1 MLTQEKALRLFE
13 YSDGKLYVKQKTN
26 PKSNK
31 RKIGEEV
38 GHMTF
43 SEYLRT
49 KVDYEQIFVH
59 KIIFLM
65 HHGYMPQIVD
75 HIDGNTLNNKIENLR
90 AANLSQ
96 NQHNRDICKKN
107 TSGFK
112 NVSWCKRT
120 KKWQVIITCEYKKR
134 AFGRYEDIEL
144 ADLVAQEARDKYH
157 KEFVRKITCSR

>member
-1 MLTQEKALRLFE
+1 MLDQNMALQLFE
-13 YSDGKLYVKQKTN
+13 YKDGKLYCKTKTSN
-26 PKSNK
+26 KSNK
-31 RKIGEEV
+31 FKIGDQV
-38 GHMTF
+38 GSLTW
-43 SEYLRT
+43 SNYLRT
-49 KVDYEQIFVH
+49 KINYKSYFVH

-65 HHGYMPQIVD
+65 HHGYIPQIVD

-96 NQHNRDICKKN
+96 NQFNRGIDKRN

-120 KKWQVIITCEYKKR
+120 KTWQVSICVHKKKIGL
-134 AFGRYEDIEL
+134 GRFKDLEL

-157 KEFVRKITCSR
+157 KEFVRKIPCLH

>member
-1 MLTQEKALRLFE
+1 MLEQLEALRLFE
-13 YSDGKLYVKQKTN
+13 YRDGRLYCKAKTN

-31 RKIGEEV
+31 VKIGDEI
-38 GHMTF
+38 GSLSA

-49 KVDYEQIFVH
+49 KINYEEHYIH

-65 HHGYMPQIVD
+65 HHGYTPQIVD
-75 HIDGNTLNNKIENLR
+75 HIDGDRTNNKIQNLR
-90 AANLSQ
+90 AVNLSQ
-96 NQHNRDICKKN
+96 NQHNRTKSANN

-120 KKWQVIITCEYKKR
+120 KKWQVTLAMSNKAM
-134 AFGRYEDIEL
+134 AFGRFNDIEL

-157 KEFVRKITCSR
+157 QQFARRIQCSN